1 MSRVPPRLRRLA
13 AEQARSRRPAES
25 AALRAARTRGLLARA
40 AALAAWDAAADPAAV
55 VVAIG
60 LALAPLAADLAGAM
74 ASAHA
79 AGVAHVRAGLPSPT
93 PSPLPSPAGRRLALA
108 RRTAG
113 LPAVVARY
121 LPAATRAVS
130 DAAAAVVRAVASAA
144 GKAVS
149 AGRDVAGAIRRAF
162 GAAGVTVGGAAG
174 NVLATLA
181 GTLAGRAFDDGLA
194 EAAVAG
200 RAWGYAWLTQRDD
213 RVRPNH
219 AAMDGVRRPANDPV
233 WLKWRV
239 PAGFSCRCVRV
250 VIAAGDPLAKPTDVP
265 NVSPDAGF

>member
-1 MSRVPPRLRRLA
+1 MPRVPPRLRRLA

-79 AGVAHVRAGLPSPT
+79 AAVAHVRAVLPAPV
-93 PSPLPSPAGRRLALA
+93 PPVAGRPLALA
-108 RRTAG
+108 RRPAG

-121 LPAATRAVS
+121 LPVATRAVT
-130 DAAAAVVRAVASAA
+130 DAAAAAARAVAAAA
-144 GKAVS
+144 GKAVA
-149 AGRDVAGAIRRAF
+149 AGRDVAWAIRRAF
-162 GAAGVTVGGAAG
+162 GSAGVTVVGAAG

-181 GTLAGRAFDDGLA
+181 GTLAGRAYSDGMR
-194 EAAVAG
+194 EAVG
-200 RAWGYAWLTQRDD
+200 RAGAAIWGYAYVTERDD
-213 RVRPNH
+213 RVRPAH
-219 AAMDGVRRPANDPV
+219 RAMDGVRRPAGDPV
-233 WLKWRV
+233 WLRWT
-239 PAGFSCRCVRV
+239 PPCGWNCRCSLVPL
-250 VIAAGDPLAKPTDVP
+250 AAGDPLAEPTNVP

>member
-1 MSRVPPRLRRLA
+1 MPARVPPRLRRLA

-25 AALRAARTRGLLARA
+25 AALRAARTRGLLARS
-40 AALAAWDAAADPAAV
+40 AALAAWDDTADPAAV

-74 ASAHA
+74 ASARA
-79 AGVAHVRAGLPSPT
+79 AGVAHVRAVLPT
-93 PSPLPSPAGRRLALA
+93 PVPVLAGRPLALA
-108 RRTAG
+108 RLAG

-130 DAAAAVVRAVASAA
+130 DAASAVARAVASAA

-181 GTLAGRAFDDGLA
+181 GTLAARAFDDGLA
-194 EAAVAG
+194 EAATTG
-200 RAWGYAWLTQRDD
+200 RAWGFCWLTQRDD

-219 AAMDGVRRPANDPV
+219 AAMDGVRRPVNDPV
-233 WLKWRV
+233 WLRWRV

-250 VIAAGDPLAKPTDVP
+250 AIAAGDPLAKATGVP